1 MAVGVLALQGS
12 FREHIACEF
21 CFSVFLFTEKHKE
34 NFTFLLFHAF
44 AGVCGIFVASFR
56 NSWVRIIV
64 LEAAHICG
72 KEIFLSS
79 NSNGS
84 TDGCN
89 HVLQVSKG
97 VCMGGRSGF
106 K

>member
-1 MAVGVLALQGS
+1 VSSA
-12 FREHIACEF
+12 
-21 CFSVFLFTEKHKE
+21 FLFVVLQRIFFFVVVSCFCW
-34 NFTFLLFHAF
+34 NRWS
-44 AGVCGIFVASFR
+44 FVASFR

-64 LEAAHICG
+64 LEATHICEKG
-72 KEIFLSS
+72 NLSSS

-89 HVLQVSKG
+89 HLLQVSKG
-97 VCMGGRSGF
+97 VCMGDRSGF